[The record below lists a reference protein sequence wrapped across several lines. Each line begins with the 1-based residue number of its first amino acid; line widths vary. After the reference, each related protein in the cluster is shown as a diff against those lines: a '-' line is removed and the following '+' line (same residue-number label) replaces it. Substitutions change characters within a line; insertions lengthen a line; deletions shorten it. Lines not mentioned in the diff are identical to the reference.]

1 MKKTLIALA
10 AVAATGASFAQ
21 SSVTLSGLID
31 AGFEKRFSGDANK
44 ITSGRN
50 ATSNWTISGTEDL
63 GGGLKAVFKASTA
76 FNSDDGTLTGAN
88 AFGNNDMFVG
98 LTGDFGTVRAGRP
111 INTLY
116 ANAFLANGTKGI
128 SGYDA
133 NSVLSGNL
141 AANAKTGGA
150 ASSVFVANAIQ
161 YHSPRFAGVQVQ
173 LEYSA
178 KEDPVGAN
186 DGFGVGV
193 RYDGGPLSLSFV
205 NYKGAKATA
214 GAKQKAVNQFGAA
227 YDFTVAK
234 VFFTFRDQGG
244 LASDA
249 DTSYALGVTAPVGA
263 GSVYASYNVNEQVG
277 SDGRTLIAGYK
288 YNLSKRTT
296 AYVQLANRNAAW
308 QGGVAFPASNPGTM
322 PTKST
327 TGYGFG
333 LAHSF

>member
-10 AVAATGASFAQ
+10 AVAATSASFAQ

-111 INTLY
+111 VNTLY
-116 ANAFLANGTKGI
+116 GNAFFANGTKGI

-133 NSVLSGNL
+133 NSVVSGNL
-141 AANAKTGGA
+141 SANAKTGSA
-150 ASSVFVANAIQ
+150 ASSVLVSNALQ
-161 YHSPRFAGVQVQ
+161 YHSPRFAGFQVQ

-178 KEDPVGAN
+178 SEVVNAD
-186 DGFGVGV
+186 DGYGVGL
-193 RYDGGPLSLSFV
+193 RYDNGPLSASLVS
-205 NYKGAKATA
+205 YKGAATSA
-214 GAKQKAVNQFGAA
+214 TKVKAVTQLGAA
-227 YDFTVAK
+227 YDFSVAK
-234 VFFTFRDQGG
+234 VFFTYRDQSGA
-244 LASDA
+244 ASNA
-249 DTSYALGVTAPVGA
+249 DTSYALGVTAPVGS
-263 GSVYASYNVNEQVG
+263 GSVYASYNVNEQAG

-296 AYVQLANRNAAW
+296 AYVQLGNRNAAW

-322 PTKST
+322 PNKST

-333 LAHSF
+333 LQHSF